1 MPRRPPGA
9 RFRARRPCPEIVV
22 AAPSP
27 TAIDLIAARR
37 YGLVARNRLGLLDAE
52 IARFTL
58 PQNRTIEQAR
68 TEILQF
74 VPSALVD
81 PNHIYRTNEL
91 ACGRGGC
98 AAFGMI
104 GWKEAPHACPV
115 DITIDMVDTGVNT
128 GHEALA
134 GTALQRVS
142 VVDPKRRPS
151 SRTHG
156 TAIAVLL
163 AGRAGSR
170 TPGLL
175 SGARLVAVD
184 AFHSNA
190 RGQDEADVFDIARA
204 LDLIAASKARVVN
217 LSFAGPANLV
227 LERVVRALV
236 ERDVVLVTAAGNSG
250 PRADPLYPAAYPDVV
265 AVTAVDSRLRAYRQ
279 AVAGE
284 HIDFAAPGVRSRSGT
299 SYAAPFVSAALPPP
313 ARPIHRHRAGRSW
326 TDLPSGPQTSVAAAA
341 TRPSAGSSCRRPRS
355 APCHRRISCRQS
367 KRSHKNS
374 MRHGIGGASPAFALP
389 KFPGWE
395 LFQPGKEL
403 TMSIEDTK
411 PGGLS
416 RRAMLTRLGLAAAT
430 AYMAPAML
438 KLDEAHAS
446 SGRSGGSR

>member
-1 MPRRPPGA
+1 MGKDDGNRPGAAELTRRRMLQRLGIATGLAYAAPALLGLGSARASSSGGSSSGGRASRGGGSGRSSPRPRRQRP
-9 RFRARRPCPEIVV
+9 RARRPRPEIVV

-27 TAIDLIAARR
+27 AAIDLIAAQG
-37 YGLVARNRLGLLDAE
+37 YGLVVRDRLGLLDAE

-68 TEILQF
+68 TEILQL

-91 ACGRGGC
+91 ACGRDGC

-115 DITIDMVDTGVNT
+115 DITIGMVDTGVNT

-163 AGRAGSR
+163 SGRAASR

-184 AFHSNA
+184 AFHSDA
-190 RGQDEADVFDIARA
+190 RGQDAADVFDIARA
-204 LDLIAASKARVVN
+204 LDRIAASKARVVN

-236 ERDVVLVTAAGNSG
+236 ERDVVLVAAAGNSG
-250 PRADPLYPAAYPDVV
+250 PRADPLYPAAYPGVV
-265 AVTAVDSRLRAYRQ
+265 AVTAVDSRLRAYRR
-279 AVAGE
+279 AAAGE
-284 HIDFAAPGVRSRSGT
+284 HIDFAAPGVRVWAAASVRGGRFRSGT
-299 SYAAPFVSAALPPP
+299 SYAAPFVSAAL
-313 ARPIHRHRAGRSW
+313 AAVRAA
-326 TDLPSGPQTSVAAAA
+326 DPQATSREIVD
-341 TRPSAGSSCRRPRS
+341 R
-355 APCHRRISCRQS
+355 
-367 KRSHKNS
+367 
-374 MRHGIGGASPAFALP
+374 
-389 KFPGWE
+389 
-395 LFQPGKEL
+395 
-403 TMSIEDTK
+403 
-411 PGGLS
+411 
-416 RRAMLTRLGLAAAT
+416 LAAG
-430 AYMAPAML
+430 AMDL
-438 KLDEAHAS
+438 
-446 SGRSGGSR
+446 GRSGRDTTFGWGLVQAPAVCAMPPADILPAVEAQP